1 METERRPVAKYLQNR
16 ASIEREHVEQIEQGN
31 TELRT
36 ARFFLGISNR
46 VRNSRIAVVGLLAGL
61 STLVAAD
68 LIYGDD
74 IPEPISAAMDMSQ
87 IVISGALIGAAVRPV
102 SRSVDGGFAMHDE
115 FVLSKTLEKAG
126 GGEMIIGDTVL
137 GEDDSKKI
145 QEVRAALANYAR
157 DLVPDSPGKREI
169 GETTGN
175 DQVDDIRHAVARKLS
190 HMKELPFFGT
200 GTIESY
206 VERGQVSDQLR
217 KDPRLDTLD
226 KLRDD
231 LTSEEDRAIG
241 KKRIHSDV
249 LDGIALLF
257 MEAQVM
263 SEKTKQQLNILQKK
277 ALVISGDFVVGIAS
291 MYGLVASVGAAAG
304 ENYKGLA
311 YFSDDAL
318 GYLGIALTPAFKKL
332 LSTQTGQDIIY
343 SGRSYVR
350 NAKSQIASLIKRK

>member
-74 IPEPISAAMDMSQ
+74 IPEPISAVMDVSQ
-87 IVISGALIGAAVRPV
+87 IVVSGALIGAAVRPV
-102 SRSVDGGFAMHDE
+102 SRSVDGGFALHDE
-115 FVLSKTLEKAG
+115 FVLSKSIDRAG
-126 GGEMIIGDTVL
+126 GGGMVIGETIL
-137 GEDDSKKI
+137 NEEDSRKI
-145 QEVRAALANYAR
+145 LEVRSALANYAR
-157 DLVPDSPGKREI
+157 DLAPDASRRREI
-169 GETTGN
+169 GDTTGN
-175 DQVDDIRHAVARKLS
+175 EQVDDVRQAVTRKLS
-190 HMKELPFFGT
+190 HMKELPFFKT
-200 GTIESY
+200 GTVESY

-226 KLRDD
+226 KLRDE

-241 KKRIHSDV
+241 KKRIHSDI

-263 SEKTKQQLNILQKK
+263 SEKTKQQLNVLQKK

-291 MYGLVASVGAAAG
+291 MYALVASVGAAAG
-304 ENYKGLA
+304 DNYKGLA

-318 GYLGIALTPAFKKL
+318 GYLGIALTPAFKRL
-332 LSTQTGQDIIY
+332 LSTQTAQDIAMNL
-343 SGRSYVR
+343 RTR
-350 NAKSQIASLIKRK
+350 KNLIKSALISKFRKN